1 MQLERGQKP
10 NVSRFQGPYAPITRM
25 QEISKELK
33 WNLWMH
39 GRAN

>member
-1 MQLERGQKP
+1 MQPERGQK
-10 NVSRFQGPYAPITRM
+10 SKARRFQGPKAPFTRM

-39 GRAN
+39 HRAN